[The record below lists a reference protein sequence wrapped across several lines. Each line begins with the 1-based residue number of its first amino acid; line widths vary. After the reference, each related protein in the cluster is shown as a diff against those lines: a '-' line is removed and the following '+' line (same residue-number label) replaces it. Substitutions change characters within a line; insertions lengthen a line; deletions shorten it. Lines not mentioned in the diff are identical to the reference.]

1 MSRYE
6 HLLEGKNPPCS
17 FFRMAHLVHVKRE
30 VNLAAHGL
38 VREVV
43 THIVGSIWMEEIPPQ
58 IYDIII
64 RKRVVL
70 ML

>member
-1 MSRYE
+1 MQ
-6 HLLEGKNPPCS
+6 
-17 FFRMAHLVHVKRE
+17 FFRMAYLVHVKRE

-38 VREVV
+38 VREAV

-64 RKRVVL
+64 RERDVP

>member
-1 MSRYE
+1 MQ
-6 HLLEGKNPPCS
+6 
-17 FFRMAHLVHVKRE
+17 FFRMAYLVHVKRE

-38 VREVV
+38 VREAV

-64 RKRVVL
+64 RKRDVP